1 MTPSSLPRSP
11 LTTRLSG
18 SARET
23 EHRIRSIFLWKKKR
37 PPVLVLIL
45 AVALIALCGGL
56 VSCQERTQSVALV
69 MDTQYYDTQGNYIE
83 IPALA
88 MSADE
93 QPTEGVAAI
102 NQALSQLK
110 AEYQDILNGGIA
122 DSSLSAAE
130 NHCLLYPSETQHYWN
145 LVFFREEFH
154 TDLNT
159 GHVTSLVYDKE
170 TGQQVTLE
178 EALELAGQT
187 EDGLCQALADQYDPT
202 LGQDIPGADLCIQN
216 QVVEGFRMGTDG
228 DPIFYLTARVDDR
241 DDAVSDFVSGS
252 DNLYI
257 WSDGTFTLYDQYT
270 VTDLQPLVPAQE
282 CTDLDPPL
290 WRQWNFSGGEP
301 EGGLSSASGLKL
313 SDSDTKLRDE
323 LILTYY
329 QQAYPGRNTYWLSD
343 LPAVPQEGDVVL
355 GSVTYAGEALLY
367 ETTGV
372 AFWIPTSQFS
382 SSQWTTPIPQPSLI
396 VLSRGQD
403 GAFQGVLGE
412 PTASFS
418 IEGMEMEDIIRQTA
432 WDLLD
437 IEVCLYRDGFPSPI
451 GPGSSLSFSCLD
463 SMHIET
469 QRLEDYEPIYSPGD
483 YWQRSSGTA
492 VTGNFTVLSYY
503 NSAEGH
509 EHINTLDITMTD
521 LYTPRGIRV
530 GTSREDVLTAYP
542 EAVTGNYWDKY
553 PDEPDML
560 SYIPWSGHDPSQVTD
575 FSDLESPCFGPAI
588 LFFFNGGTL
597 RQITLTDMFD

>member
-1 MTPSSLPRSP
+1 MKKAENIFRTPFS
-11 LTTRLSG
+11 TALSG

-23 EHRIRSIFLWKKKR
+23 ERRIRNIFLWKKKR
-37 PPVLVLIL
+37 PPVLVLVL
-45 AVALIALCGGL
+45 AAVLIALCGGL
-56 VSCQERTQSVALV
+56 VSCQERTEPVTLV

-88 MSADE
+88 MSADT
-93 QPTEGVAAI
+93 QPTAGVTAI

-110 AEYQDILNGGIA
+110 QEYQDILEGGVD
-122 DSSLSAAE
+122 DSSLSATE
-130 NHCLLYPSETQHYWN
+130 NHCLLYPTETQRYWN

-187 EDGLCQALADQYDPT
+187 ADDLCQALADQYDPT

-216 QVVEGFRMGTDG
+216 QTVEGFRMGADG
-228 DPIFYLTARVDDR
+228 QPIFYLTARVDDR
-241 DDAVSDFVSGS
+241 DDTASDFVSGS

-257 WSDGTFTLYDQYT
+257 WSNGTFTLYDQYA
-270 VTDLQPLVPAQE
+270 VTDLQPLVPSEE
-282 CTDLDPPL
+282 CIDLNPPL

-301 EGGLSSASGLKL
+301 EGGLSSASGLQL

-329 QQAYPGRNTYWLSD
+329 QQAYPERNTYWLSD
-343 LPAVPQEGDVVL
+343 LPAAPQEGDVVL

-372 AFWIPTSQFS
+372 AFWIQTSQFS

-403 GAFQGVLGE
+403 GSFQGVLGE

-418 IEGMEMEDIIRQTA
+418 IEEMEMEDIIRQTA
-432 WDLLD
+432 WNLLN
-437 IEVCLYRDGFPSPI
+437 IEVCLFRDGYPNPI
-451 GPGSSLSFSCLD
+451 GPGNWYDLFNSAYVGEPE
-463 SMHIET
+463 I
-469 QRLEDYEPIYSPGD
+469 QILEGWEPIYSEGS
-483 YWQRSSGTA
+483 YWERWSVEGFSA
-492 VTGNFTVLSYY
+492 LRYY
-503 NSAEGH
+503 AADRDTFSL
-509 EHINTLDITMTD
+509 NTLDVTRDD

-530 GTSREDVLTAYP
+530 GASREDVLTAYP

-560 SYIPWSGHDPSQVTD
+560 SYIPWSFHDPSQVTD

-588 LFFFNGGTL
+588 LFFFNGDTL
-597 RQITLTDMFD
+597 RQITLTNMLD

>member
-1 MTPSSLPRSP
+1 MKKVENIFRTPFSTALSS
-11 LTTRLSG
+11 

-23 EHRIRSIFLWKKKR
+23 ERRIRNIFLWKKKR
-37 PPVLVLIL
+37 PPVLVLVL
-45 AVALIALCGGL
+45 AAVLIALCGGL
-56 VSCQERTQSVALV
+56 VSCQERTEPVTLV

-88 MSADE
+88 MSADT
-93 QPTEGVAAI
+93 QPTAGVTAI

-110 AEYQDILNGGIA
+110 QEYQDILDGVVD
-122 DSSLSAAE
+122 DSSLSATE
-130 NHCLLYPSETQHYWN
+130 NHCLLYPSETQRYWN

-159 GHVTSLVYDKE
+159 GHVTSLAYDKE

-187 EDGLCQALADQYDPT
+187 ADGLCQALADQYDPT

-216 QVVEGFRMGTDG
+216 QTVEGFRIGTDG
-228 DPIFYLTARVDDR
+228 TPVFYLTARVDDR
-241 DDAVSDFVSGS
+241 DDAISDFVSGS

-257 WSDGTFTLYDQYT
+257 WSGGAFTLYDQYT
-270 VTDLQPLVPAQE
+270 VTDLQPLVPSEE
-282 CTDLDPPL
+282 CIDLNPPL

-301 EGGLSSASGLKL
+301 DGGLSSASGLKL

-329 QQAYPGRNTYWLSD
+329 QQAYPERNTYWLSD
-343 LPAVPQEGDVVL
+343 LPAAPQEGDVVL

-372 AFWIPTSQFS
+372 AFWIQTSQFS
-382 SSQWTTPIPQPSLI
+382 SGQWTTPIPQPSLI

-403 GAFQGVLGE
+403 GSFQGVLGE

-418 IEGMEMEDIIRQTA
+418 IKGMEMEDIIRQTA
-432 WDLLD
+432 WNLLN
-437 IEVCLYRDGFPSPI
+437 IEVCLYRDGYPNPI
-451 GPGSSLSFSCLD
+451 GPGNWHDLFRPAYD
-463 SMHIET
+463 GEPEI
-469 QRLEDYEPIYSPGD
+469 QILEGWEPIYSEGS
-483 YWQRSSGTA
+483 YWERWSVEGFSA
-492 VTGNFTVLSYY
+492 LRYY
-503 NSAEGH
+503 AADRDTFSL
-509 EHINTLDITMTD
+509 NTLDVTRDD

-530 GTSREDVLTAYP
+530 GASREDVLTAYP

-560 SYIPWSGHDPSQVTD
+560 SYIPWSFHDPSQVTD

-588 LFFFNGGTL
+588 LFFFNGDTL
-597 RQITLTDMFD
+597 RQITLTNMLD